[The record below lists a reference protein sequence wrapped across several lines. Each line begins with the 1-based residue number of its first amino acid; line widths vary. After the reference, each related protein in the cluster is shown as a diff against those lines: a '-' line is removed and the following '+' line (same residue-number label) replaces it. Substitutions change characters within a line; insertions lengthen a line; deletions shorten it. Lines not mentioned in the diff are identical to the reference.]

1 MKQLLQ
7 NRYLYIYLGIYVGTL
22 VLMQMFLNY
31 SVENSIAVLV
41 IFGIGF
47 SGLAYLLSR
56 NIIPESTASKPFA
69 RNEMWGIVILLLWII
84 LYLTVWKKDF
94 NGLAGSNA
102 SLESVLNLVSKL
114 FTFVVVPFLFYRFVY
129 RFQPGEMGFTNN
141 VRNLLKP
148 RYILLFGVMTIL
160 ILVFQLF
167 AGNGAKPIRQGVYN
181 LHQLSI
187 AIPLGFI
194 WLFFEVGLVEEFFY
208 RVILQ
213 SRMKALTGS
222 TLGGIVVSG
231 LLFGLSHAPGMY
243 LRGAGTLDGLGAEPS
258 LLSAVGYSI
267 VTLSCAGFF
276 LGVIWERTRNLW
288 LICAIHAV
296 VDLLPFVPKFISLW
310 SI

>member
-1 MKQLLQ
+1 
-7 NRYLYIYLGIYVGTL
+7 
-22 VLMQMFLNY
+22 
-31 SVENSIAVLV
+31 
-41 IFGIGF
+41 
-47 SGLAYLLSR
+47 
-56 NIIPESTASKPFA
+56 
-69 RNEMWGIVILLLWII
+69 
-84 LYLTVWKKDF
+84 
-94 NGLAGSNA
+94 
-102 SLESVLNLVSKL
+102 
-114 FTFVVVPFLFYRFVY
+114 
-129 RFQPGEMGFTNN
+129 MGFTNN

-148 RYILLFGVMTIL
+148 QCILLFGVMTIL